1 MIMMTDG
8 EDDHHDDEHN
18 NNGDKVLH
26 TMTNSHNEKSLQGS
40 SLWSYSVGF
49 FICVFVC
56 VGN

>member
-1 MIMMTDG
+1 MMTDG

-26 TMTNSHNEKSLQGS
+26 TMTNSHNEKNLQGS